1 MHFDPFS
8 SHNLIQ
14 KDRGKLSK
22 PRYAQEA
29 PSIQWCSSYLRFPS
43 ISRDCPK
50 WWWVSLSKSFL
61 SFIKSRIIWSNA
73 PALLYMLMTRSGS
86 PQPGTCMLAVSL
98 EWTTATNGSFA
109 FWRERVL
116 SQTDECI
123 SGARTTYGTTRWRST
138 SATSTA
144 RTWC

>member
-1 MHFDPFS
+1 
-8 SHNLIQ
+8 
-14 KDRGKLSK
+14 
-22 PRYAQEA
+22 
-29 PSIQWCSSYLRFPS
+29 
-43 ISRDCPK
+43 
-50 WWWVSLSKSFL
+50 
-61 SFIKSRIIWSNA
+61 
-73 PALLYMLMTRSGS
+73 MLMTRSGS

-144 RTWC
+144 RTWCKFDQLFEHYQRKWRYFKLRGSSLALKSSASQL